1 MAKTKAP
8 RNKKYS
14 PVKSMTNHIKAVLD
28 SAINKFYIIGDMNHD
43 PMSFHTSEVNMML
56 KGTALK
62 IGLEQMTKFFYGE
75 RRKWTFAVYHFFKVD
90 GKIEVV
96 PSIMQIDD
104 ALLNEVADAAEE
116 NIQLLKDSII
126 GTDEGLTEE
135 NYVFY
140 GYYINYEDGLRMDL
154 MEDDIISSLFKV
166 NKDFEEIKP
175 EVRTCTAEKV
185 LRAIAGE
192 KFSLANSNAIK
203 TTMIEEKVNVAHA

>member
-1 MAKTKAP
+1 MAKPKKVRTKKFNPNMAMSHHVAAAL
-8 RNKKYS
+8 N
-14 PVKSMTNHIKAVLD
+14 

-43 PMSFHTSEVNMML
+43 PMSFHTSQVNMTL
-56 KGTALK
+56 KGLALK
-62 IGLEQMTKFFYGE
+62 IGLQEMTKFFYKE
-75 RRKWTFAVYHFFKVD
+75 RRNWMFAVYHFFKVD
-90 GKIEVV
+90 GKMEVV
-96 PSIMQIDD
+96 PSIMRIED

-154 MEDDIISSLFKV
+154 MEDDIINSLFKV
-166 NKDFEEIKP
+166 NNDFEEIKP

-192 KFSLANSNAIK
+192 KFSLANSHAIK
-203 TTMIEEKVNVAHA
+203 TNMIEEIA

>member
-14 PVKSMTNHIKAVLD
+14 PVKSMTKHIKAVLD
-28 SAINKFYIIGDMNHD
+28 NSINKFYIIGDMNHD
-43 PMSFHTSEVNMML
+43 PMSFHASQVRMML
-56 KGTALK
+56 KGIALK
-62 IGLEQMTKFFYGE
+62 VGLEQMTNFFYGE
-75 RRKWTFAVYHFFKVD
+75 RREWVFAVYHFFKVD
-90 GKIEVV
+90 GKMEVI
-96 PSIMQIDD
+96 PSIMRIED

-154 MEDDIISSLFKV
+154 MEDDIIGSLFKV
-166 NKDFEEIKP
+166 NNDFEEIKP
-175 EVRTCTAEKV
+175 EVCTCTAEKV

-192 KFSLANSNAIK
+192 KFSLANSHALK
-203 TTMIEEKVNVAHA
+203 TKMIEETV

>member
-14 PVKSMTNHIKAVLD
+14 QVKSMTNHIKAVLD
-28 SAINKFYIIGDMNHD
+28 SVINKFYIIGDMNHD
-43 PMSFHTSEVNMML
+43 PMSFHTSQVNMML

-62 IGLEQMTKFFYGE
+62 IGLQELTKFLYSE
-75 RRKWTFAVYHFFKVD
+75 RRKWIFAVYHFFKVD
-90 GKIEVV
+90 GRMEVI
-96 PSIMQIDD
+96 PSIMRIED

-116 NIQLLKDSII
+116 NIQLLKSSII
-126 GTDEGLTEE
+126 GSDDGLTEE

-154 MEDDIISSLFKV
+154 MENDIISSLFKV

-175 EVRTCTAEKV
+175 EICTCTAEKI

-192 KFSLANSNAIK
+192 KFTLVNSHALK
-203 TTMIEEKVNVAHA
+203 TKMIEEIV